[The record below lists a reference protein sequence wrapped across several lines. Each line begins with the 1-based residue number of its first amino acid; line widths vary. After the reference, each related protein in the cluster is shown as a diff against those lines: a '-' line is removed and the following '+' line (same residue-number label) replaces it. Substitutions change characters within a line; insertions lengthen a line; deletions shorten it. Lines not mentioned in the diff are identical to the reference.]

1 CDTKTFFY
9 AQKLCDGSLG
19 FATSSVKMGT
29 LVTASSI
36 RKSSIQ
42 HHHLKWRNTSLLP
55 GCEICNQLLFPRKM
69 LHLHTLVRSFASK
82 NSVKKLRRDG
92 VKLTNDN
99 VVMKSAL
106 PSPSRRG
113 VLQACVVTSGLMF
126 AVGLLIR
133 LGSHLVVKEGWP
145 VYDCFTL
152 LSFDFETWHLEL
164 IAGLVVL
171 ISSARFL
178 LLKTWP
184 NFAESSEASNQMAY
198 ICVYPSQILVILMN
212 SRTFSVKNLKQAF
225 KFQVLSQ
232 LEPLDYILVA
242 CLPGLSEELLF
253 RGALMPLFGLDWKSV
268 LVVAGMFGV
277 LHLGSGRQYSFAIWA
292 TFVGLAYGYAAIISS
307 SIIVPMTSHALNNL
321 VGAILWR
328 YISDTSEQGLE

>member
-1 CDTKTFFY
+1 
-9 AQKLCDGSLG
+9 
-19 FATSSVKMGT
+19 MGT

-42 HHHLKWRNTSLLP
+42 HHHLQWRNTSLLP
-55 GCEICNQLLFPRKM
+55 SCEIFNQLLFPRKM
-69 LHLHTLVRSFASK
+69 LHLHTLVRSFAGK

-92 VKLTNDN
+92 KEGKMKKEELKRDFTDESSSRGDFVSGNNIGVELTNDN

-126 AVGLLIR
+126 AIGLLIR
-133 LGSHLVVKEGWP
+133 QGSHLVVKEGCP
-145 VYDCFTL
+145 IYDCFTL
-152 LSFDFETWHLEL
+152 ISFDFETCHLEL
-164 IAGLVVL
+164 IAGLVIL

-184 NFAESSEASNQMAY
+184 NFAKSSEASNRM
-198 ICVYPSQILVILMN
+198 
-212 SRTFSVKNLKQAF
+212 
-225 KFQVLSQ
+225 VLSQ

-268 LVVAGMFGV
+268 LVVAAMFGV
-277 LHLGSGRQYSFAIWA
+277 LHLGSGRKYSFAIWA

-328 YISDTSEQGLE
+328 YISDSSEQGLE

>member
-1 CDTKTFFY
+1 
-9 AQKLCDGSLG
+9 
-19 FATSSVKMGT
+19 MGT

-42 HHHLKWRNTSLLP
+42 HHHLEWRNTSLLP

-69 LHLHTLVRSFASK
+69 LHLHTLVRSFAGK

-92 VKLTNDN
+92 KEGKMKKEELKRDFTDESSSRGDFVSGNNIGVELTNDN

-133 LGSHLVVKEGWP
+133 QGSHFAVKEGWP
-145 VYDCFTL
+145 IYDCFTL
-152 LSFDFETWHLEL
+152 VSFDFETWHLEL
-164 IAGLVVL
+164 IAGLVIL

-184 NFAESSEASNQMAY
+184 NFAESSEASNQM
-198 ICVYPSQILVILMN
+198 
-212 SRTFSVKNLKQAF
+212 
-225 KFQVLSQ
+225 VLSQ

-268 LVVAGMFGV
+268 LVVAAMFGV
-277 LHLGSGRQYSFAIWA
+277 LHLGSGRKYSFAIWA

>member
-1 CDTKTFFY
+1 MKKEELKRDFT
-9 AQKLCDGSLG
+9 DE
-19 FATSSVKMGT
+19 SSSRGDFVSGNN
-29 LVTASSI
+29 I
-36 RKSSIQ
+36 
-42 HHHLKWRNTSLLP
+42 
-55 GCEICNQLLFPRKM
+55 
-69 LHLHTLVRSFASK
+69 
-82 NSVKKLRRDG
+82 G
-92 VKLTNDN
+92 VELTNDN

-145 VYDCFTL
+145 VYDSVFYRNFKENNLNDCCYIV
-152 LSFDFETWHLEL
+152 DFETWHLEL

-184 NFAESSEASNQMAY
+184 NFAESSEASNQM
-198 ICVYPSQILVILMN
+198 
-212 SRTFSVKNLKQAF
+212 
-225 KFQVLSQ
+225 VLSQ

>member
-1 CDTKTFFY
+1 
-9 AQKLCDGSLG
+9 
-19 FATSSVKMGT
+19 MGT

-42 HHHLKWRNTSLLP
+42 HHHLQWRNTSLLP
-55 GCEICNQLLFPRKM
+55 SCEICNQLLFPRKM
-69 LHLHTLVRSFASK
+69 LHLHTLVRSFAGK

-92 VKLTNDN
+92 KEGKMKKEELKRDFTDESSSRGDFVSGNNIGVELTNDN
-99 VVMKSAL
+99 VVTKSAL

-126 AVGLLIR
+126 AIGLLIR
-133 LGSHLVVKEGWP
+133 QGSHLVVKEGWP
-145 VYDCFTL
+145 IYDCFTL
-152 LSFDFETWHLEL
+152 VSFDFETWHLEL
-164 IAGLVVL
+164 IAGLVIL

-184 NFAESSEASNQMAY
+184 KFAESSEASNQM
-198 ICVYPSQILVILMN
+198 
-212 SRTFSVKNLKQAF
+212 
-225 KFQVLSQ
+225 VLSQ

-268 LVVAGMFGV
+268 LVVAAMFGV
-277 LHLGSGRQYSFAIWA
+277 LHLGSGRKYSFAIWA

-328 YISDTSEQGLE
+328 YISDISEQGLE

>member
-1 CDTKTFFY
+1 
-9 AQKLCDGSLG
+9 
-19 FATSSVKMGT
+19 MGT

-42 HHHLKWRNTSLLP
+42 HHHLQWRNTSLLP
-55 GCEICNQLLFPRKM
+55 SCEICNRLLFPRKM
-69 LHLHTLVRSFASK
+69 LHLHTLVRSFAGK
-82 NSVKKLRRDG
+82 KSVKKLRRDG
-92 VKLTNDN
+92 KEGKMKKEELKRDFADESDFVSGNNIGVELTNDN

-133 LGSHLVVKEGWP
+133 QGSHLVVKEGWP
-145 VYDCFTL
+145 IYDCFTL
-152 LSFDFETWHLEL
+152 VSFDFETWHLEL
-164 IAGLVVL
+164 IAGLVIL

-184 NFAESSEASNQMAY
+184 NFAESSEASNQM
-198 ICVYPSQILVILMN
+198 
-212 SRTFSVKNLKQAF
+212 
-225 KFQVLSQ
+225 VLSQ

-268 LVVAGMFGV
+268 LVVAAMFGV
-277 LHLGSGRQYSFAIWA
+277 LHLGSGRKYSFAIWA
-292 TFVGLAYGYAAIISS
+292 TFVGLAYGYATIISS

-321 VGAILWR
+321 VGTILWR